1 MMRSLLL
8 SLSRSRFL
16 ERQVKRRR
24 FVRRAVRRFMPG
36 EELDDALGAAQKLGR
51 RELGVVLTK
60 LGENVDDA
68 SAAEAVARHYT
79 RALDRV
85 AAFKLD
91 AELSVKPT
99 QLGLDLGMDVAVAN
113 LLPLVRKADGLD
125 NTVWIDMED
134 SSYVDRTLELVRIAR
149 EASPRVGV
157 CLQAYL
163 HRTPD
168 DLAALMDP
176 PTRVRL
182 VKGAYREPASV
193 ALTSR
198 KAVDARFAELAH
210 TMVRDRD
217 YVRAATP
224 VFGTHDDRLI
234 ERVREL
240 ARQHRVD
247 PGQIEFHLLYGVRTD
262 LQEWLAAVGATVS
275 VLIAYGDHWFP
286 WYMRRMAERPAN
298 LWFVAQQL
306 FDRSA
311 R

>member
-8 SLSRSRFL
+8 WLSRSRFL
-16 ERQVKRRR
+16 ERQVRRRR
-24 FVRRAVRRFMPG
+24 FVRKAVRRFMPG
-36 EELDDALGAAQKLGR
+36 EELDDALGAAQPLGR
-51 RELGVVLTK
+51 RGLGVVLTL

-68 SAAEAVARHYT
+68 AAAEAVARHYN

-91 AELSVKPT
+91 AEISVKPT

-113 LLPLVRKADGLD
+113 LLPLVRKADQLD
-125 NTVWIDMED
+125 NTVWLDMED
-134 SSYVDRTLELVRIAR
+134 SSYVDRTLELVRVAR
-149 EASPRVGV
+149 RESPRVGV

-163 HRTPD
+163 HRTPE

-198 KAVDARFAELAH
+198 KAVDVRFAELGLQ
-210 TMVRDRD
+210 MLRNRD

-224 VFGTHDDRLI
+224 VFGTHDDQLI
-234 ERVREL
+234 ERVREY
-240 ARQHRVD
+240 ARQHRVN
-247 PGQIEFHLLYGVRTD
+247 PRHMEFHLLYGIRTD

-275 VLIAYGDHWFP
+275 VLISYGDHWFP

-298 LWFVAQQL
+298 LWFVAQQV
-306 FDRSA
+306 FGRSA

>member
-8 SLSRSRFL
+8 RLSRSRFL
-16 ERQVKRRR
+16 ERQVRRRR

-36 EELDDALGAAQKLGR
+36 EDLDDALGAAQTLGR
-51 RELGVVLTK
+51 RGLGVVLTQ

-68 SAAEAVARHYT
+68 AAAEAVARHYN

-91 AELSVKPT
+91 AEISVKPT

-113 LLPLVRKADGLD
+113 LLPLVRKADQLD
-125 NTVWIDMED
+125 TTVWLDMED
-134 SSYVDRTLELVRIAR
+134 SSYVDRTLELVRVAR
-149 EASPRVGV
+149 RESPRVGV

-163 HRTPD
+163 HRTPA

-193 ALTSR
+193 ALASR
-198 KAVDARFAELAH
+198 KAVDVRFAELGLQ
-210 TMVRDRD
+210 VLRNRD

-224 VFGTHDDRLI
+224 VFGTHDDQLI
-234 ERVREL
+234 ERVREY
-240 ARQHRVD
+240 ARQYRVN
-247 PGQIEFHLLYGVRTD
+247 PRRMEFHLLYGIRTD

-275 VLIAYGDHWFP
+275 VLISYGDHWFP

-298 LWFVAQQL
+298 LWFVAQQV
-306 FDRSA
+306 FGRSA

>member
-8 SLSRSRFL
+8 RLSRSRFL
-16 ERQVKRRR
+16 ERQVRRRR

-36 EELDDALGAAQKLGR
+36 EELDDALGAAQTLGR
-51 RELGVVLTK
+51 RGLGVVLTQ

-68 SAAEAVARHYT
+68 AAAEAVARHYN

-91 AELSVKPT
+91 AEISVKPT

-113 LLPLVRKADGLD
+113 LLPLVRKADQLD
-125 NTVWIDMED
+125 TTVWLDMED
-134 SSYVDRTLELVRIAR
+134 SSYVDRTLELVRVAR
-149 EASPRVGV
+149 RESPRVGV

-163 HRTPD
+163 HRTPA

-193 ALTSR
+193 ALASR
-198 KAVDARFAELAH
+198 KAVDVRFAELGLQ
-210 TMVRDRD
+210 VLRNRD

-224 VFGTHDDRLI
+224 VFGTHDDQLI
-234 ERVREL
+234 ERVREY
-240 ARQHRVD
+240 ARQYRVN
-247 PGQIEFHLLYGVRTD
+247 PRRMEFHLLYGIRTD

-275 VLIAYGDHWFP
+275 VLISYGDHWFP

-298 LWFVAQQL
+298 LWFVAQQV
-306 FDRSA
+306 FGRSA

>member
-8 SLSRSRFL
+8 RLSRSRFL
-16 ERQVKRRR
+16 DRQVRRRR

-36 EELDDALGAAQKLGR
+36 EELDDALGAAQTLGR
-51 RELGVVLTK
+51 RGLGVVLTQ

-68 SAAEAVARHYT
+68 AAAEVVARHYN

-91 AELSVKPT
+91 AEISVKPT

-113 LLPLVRKADGLD
+113 LLPLVRKADRLD
-125 NTVWIDMED
+125 NTVWLDMED
-134 SSYVDRTLELVRIAR
+134 SSYVDRTLELVRVAR
-149 EASPRVGV
+149 RESPRVGV

-163 HRTPD
+163 HRTPA

-198 KAVDARFAELAH
+198 KAVDVRFAELGLQ
-210 TMVRDRD
+210 MLRNRD

-224 VFGTHDDRLI
+224 VFGTHDDQLI
-234 ERVREL
+234 ERVREY
-240 ARQHRVD
+240 ARQHRVN
-247 PGQIEFHLLYGVRTD
+247 PRHLEFHLLYGIRTD

-275 VLIAYGDHWFP
+275 VLISYGDHWFP

-298 LWFVAQQL
+298 LWFVAQQVV
-306 FDRSA
+306 R

>member
-1 MMRSLLL
+1 MMRSLILW
-8 SLSRSRFL
+8 LSRSRFL
-16 ERQVKRRR
+16 ERQVRRRR

-36 EELDDALGAAQKLGR
+36 EELDDALGAAQPLGR
-51 RELGVVLTK
+51 RGLGVVLTQ
-60 LGENVDDA
+60 LGENVDEA
-68 SAAEAVARHYT
+68 AAAEAVARHYNG
-79 RALDRV
+79 ALDRV

-91 AELSVKPT
+91 AEISVKPT

-113 LLPLVRKADGLD
+113 LLPLVRKADQLD
-125 NTVWIDMED
+125 TTVWLDMED
-134 SSYVDRTLELVRIAR
+134 SSYVDRTLELVRVAR
-149 EASPRVGV
+149 RESPRVGV

-163 HRTPD
+163 HRTPA

-182 VKGAYREPASV
+182 VKGAYRERASV

-198 KAVDARFAELAH
+198 KAVDVRFVELGLQ
-210 TMVRDRD
+210 MLRNRD

-224 VFGTHDDRLI
+224 VFGTHDDQLI
-234 ERVREL
+234 ERVREYG
-240 ARQHRVD
+240 RQHRVN
-247 PGQIEFHLLYGVRTD
+247 PRHMEFHLLYGIRTD

-275 VLIAYGDHWFP
+275 VLISYGDHWFP

-298 LWFVAQQL
+298 LWFVAQQV
-306 FDRSA
+306 FGRSA

>member
-8 SLSRSRFL
+8 RMSRSRFL

-36 EELDDALGAAQKLGR
+36 EELDDALEAAQKLGR
-51 RELGVVLTK
+51 RGLGVVLTK

-68 SAAEAVARHYT
+68 DAAEAVARHYN

-85 AAFKLD
+85 AALKLD
-91 AELSVKPT
+91 AEISVKPT
-99 QLGLDLGMDVAVAN
+99 QLGLDLGVDAAVAN
-113 LLPLVRKADGLD
+113 LLPLVRKADRLD

-149 EASPRVGV
+149 QESPRVGV

-168 DLAALMDP
+168 DLARLMDP

-182 VKGAYREPASV
+182 VKGAYREPPSQ
-193 ALTSR
+193 ALGSR
-198 KAVDARFAELAH
+198 KAVDARFSELALQ
-210 TMVRDRD
+210 MIRNGD

-234 ERVREL
+234 ERVREH
-240 ARQHRVD
+240 ARQYRVS
-247 PGQIEFHLLYGVRTD
+247 PGNIEFHLLYGIRTD

-298 LWFVAQQL
+298 LWFVAQQV
-306 FDRSA
+306 FR